1 VPDTNLSTGNRAD
14 VPQALRELLDVEADA
29 ARLIRGVLAAL
40 PAETPRDLALA
51 ARLEGAALALDV
63 ITAAS

>member
-1 VPDTNLSTGNRAD
+1 MTGVTTDRPPGAS
-14 VPQALRELLDVEADA
+14 VTQDA
-29 ARLIRGVLAAL
+29 ARLIRAVVVAL
-40 PAETPRDLALA
+40 PPETPRDRSVA